1 MTIIATTDG
10 FLLNDHSQRFI
21 QLALKAQALKFG
33 SFTLKSGRQSPYF
46 FNAGVFADGSMLHEV
61 ASCYADVIEQS
72 SIQFD
77 MLFGPAYKGIPL
89 ATALA
94 CILHQRG
101 KNHPVAFD
109 RKEAKKHG
117 EGGQLI
123 GSPIR
128 GRVLIVDDVLTAG
141 TAVRASVARIQEAG
155 GEVAGVLLLLDRQER
170 GQTDASAAS
179 ELSQSLNAP
188 VLSVSNLK
196 DLLTFTQSNPAWNTH
211 HQALTDYRTKH
222 AAVD

>member
-1 MTIIATTDG
+1 M
-10 FLLNDHSQRFI
+10 NDHSQRFI
-21 QLALKAQALKFG
+21 QLALKAQALQFG

-46 FNAGVFADGSMLHEV
+46 FNAGVFADGLMLNEV
-61 ASCYADVIEQS
+61 ANCYADLLDQADLT
-72 SIQFD
+72 FD

-94 CILHQRG
+94 CILQQRG
-101 KNHPVAFD
+101 HNHPVAFD

-123 GSPIR
+123 GAPIT

-170 GQTDASAAS
+170 GQTHASAAS
-179 ELSQSLNAP
+179 ELSQSLSAP

-196 DLLTFTQSNPAWNTH
+196 DLLTFTQSTPQWNTH
-211 HQALTDYRTKH
+211 HQALIDYRTQH